1 MKIRN
6 VQLADGRKVDIIIEG
21 SKIQD
26 IKKALTFENGIDG
39 TGLIAIPGVIDP
51 HVHFRVPG
59 ASHKE
64 DWETGSA
71 AALSGGVT
79 TVFDMPNTSPPLTT
93 YDRLLEKRELIGNSH
108 KINARFWFGATP
120 DNLGEIVA
128 VSYESDIIGVKIF
141 MGSTTGDLLVTNEKD
156 LYKIFSICAAND
168 LIVGVHAENERLLR
182 VNRWL
187 LGRKPKL
194 TDHNSIRNTEVE
206 VFAVTKSL
214 RLARQTKCRL
224 YLCHLSTPE
233 AVELA
238 LDYKNAGLPVFIE
251 VSPHHFI
258 FDERKISGVFG
269 AYFKM
274 NPPLRTPQQVNR
286 LRKYVCNGSVD
297 TIGSDHAPRTHSE
310 KQNTEYD
317 DIPSG
322 VPGVETLL
330 PILFNLVSEGKMN
343 IERLVSLTSS
353 NAAKIFGLESKGKI
367 EKGYDAD
374 ITLIDPKRKL
384 ILHNSAMKT
393 KCGWTP
399 YERMIVEGAPVTT
412 IINGTVVWSL

>member
-6 VQLADGRKVDIIIEG
+6 VQLANGKKVDIIIEG
-21 SKIQD
+21 YKIQD
-26 IKKALTFENGIDG
+26 IKKALTFEDGIDG
-39 TGLIAIPGVIDP
+39 TGLIAIPGIIDP

-64 DWETGSA
+64 DWKTGSV

-93 YDRLLEKRELIGNSH
+93 YDRLLEKRKLVCTD
-108 KINARFWFGATP
+108 KKVNAYFWFGATS
-120 DNLGEIVA
+120 DNLDEIVA
-128 VSYESDIIGVKIF
+128 VSREPDIIGIKVF

-156 LYKIFSICAAND
+156 LYKIFSICADNN
-168 LIVGVHAENERLLR
+168 LIAGVHAENERLLR
-182 VNRWL
+182 INRWL

-194 TDHNSIRNTEVE
+194 TDHNYIRDTEVE
-206 VFAVTKSL
+206 VFAVMKSL
-214 RLARQTKCRL
+214 RLAKQTGCRL

-233 AVELA
+233 AVEFA
-238 LDYKNAGLPVFIE
+238 IEAKKSGLPVFIE
-251 VSPHHFI
+251 ATPHHFT
-258 FDERKISGVFG
+258 FDERNLSCTCG

-274 NPPLRTPQQVNR
+274 NPPLRTPRQVAR
-286 LRKYVCNGSVD
+286 LCEYVCGGSID
-297 TIGSDHAPRTHSE
+297 TIGSDHAPHTHNE
-310 KQNTEYD
+310 KQNIEYD

-330 PILFNLVSEGKMN
+330 PILFNLVSEGKMS
-343 IERLVSLTSS
+343 IEQLVRLTSG
-353 NAAKIFGLESKGKI
+353 NAAKIFNLKSKGKI

-399 YERMIVEGAPVTT
+399 YDKMMVEGTPVIT